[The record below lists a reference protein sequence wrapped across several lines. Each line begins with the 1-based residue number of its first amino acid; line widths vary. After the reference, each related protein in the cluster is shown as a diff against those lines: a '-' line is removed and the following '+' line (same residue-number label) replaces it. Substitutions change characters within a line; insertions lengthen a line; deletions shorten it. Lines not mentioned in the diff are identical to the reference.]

1 MAAAPSLRPAAGGI
15 GETQSAP
22 LRTIGFRGGLAAN
35 VLNMIGI
42 GPFITIPLAISA
54 MGGPQAM
61 LGWILG
67 ALLCLCDGLVWAELG
82 SALPRSGGSYAYL
95 REAFGPSKLGRLLGF
110 LFLWQTLLVG
120 PLSIA
125 GAAVGTAGYVTFI
138 FPQLKPWHLV
148 AVAALSCLVCT
159 VALWRNIGSIQRLS
173 IVATGVVILAFVWII
188 LSGAAHFDPRLALD
202 FPKGAFK
209 PTKAFWIGLG
219 AASLIAVYDYGGYN
233 NVCLI
238 GGEMARPRRNIP
250 LAILVSIPLVAVL
263 YMGLNLSILGV
274 LPWRK
279 AATSQAIVADFM
291 QAIYGRWGGLVVA
304 VLILVAGWSGALAA
318 LLGYSRV
325 PYAAA
330 ADGDFFKPF
339 ARLDPKGGFPTLSLL
354 FMGLA
359 SALVCVIPLA
369 DLIGGT
375 IVIQAMFQFILQ
387 CVAVVLLRRRDRTP
401 ATTVFRMPLY
411 PLPVIVT
418 LLGWL
423 YIIIANP
430 LKQAVVGVILLV
442 SGAAIFLFRARAAQ
456 LWPFERP

>member
-1 MAAAPSLRPAAGGI
+1 
-15 GETQSAP
+15 
-22 LRTIGFRGGLAAN
+22 
-35 VLNMIGI
+35 MIGI

-67 ALLCLCDGLVWAELG
+67 AALCLCDGLVWAELG

-95 REAFGPSKLGRLLGF
+95 REAFGPLKLGRLLGF

-148 AVAALSCLVCT
+148 AVAAVSCLVCT
-159 VALWRNIGSIQRLS
+159 AALWRNIGSIQRLS
-173 IVATGVVILAFVWII
+173 VIATGVVMLAFVWII
-188 LSGAAHFDPRLALD
+188 LSGAAHFDHRLAFD
-202 FPKGAFK
+202 FPKNAFK
-209 PTKAFWIGLG
+209 PTNGFWIGLG

-279 AATSQAIVADFM
+279 AAASQAVVADFM

-304 VLILVAGWSGALAA
+304 VLILVAGWAGALAA

-330 ADGDFFKPF
+330 ADGDFFKAF
-339 ARLDPKGGFPTLSLL
+339 ARLDPKGGFPTWSLL
-354 FMGLA
+354 FMGTA

-387 CVAVVLLRRRDRTP
+387 CVAVVLLRRKDRTP
-401 ATTVFRMPLY
+401 AASVFRMPLY

-423 YIIIANP
+423 YIIVANP
-430 LKQAVVGVILLV
+430 LKQAAVGVALLI
-442 SGAAIFLFRARAAQ
+442 SGAAIFLLRARAAK
-456 LWPFERP
+456 LWPFDRP